1 MWQAKRSNRQGNTMD
16 PYVKLLLAN
25 EAWVKEKLALRADFF
40 KKGLRG
46 RSQGFC
52 GSVAPIHVCHPKT
65 LPDRIRASC
74 SCTGT
79 SQIRC
84 PITT

>member
-1 MWQAKRSNRQGNTMD
+1 MD

-25 EAWVKEKLALRADFF
+25 EAWVKEKLARAQISF
-40 KKGLRG
+40 KKGLG